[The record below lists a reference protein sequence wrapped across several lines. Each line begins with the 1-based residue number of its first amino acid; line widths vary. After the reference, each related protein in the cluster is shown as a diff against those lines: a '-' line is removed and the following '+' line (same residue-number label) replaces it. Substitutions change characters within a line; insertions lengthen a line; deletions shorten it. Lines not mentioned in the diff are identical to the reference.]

1 MGIKNKTKTKTTKGK
16 SKKKR
21 KKEKERKMSLH
32 FYRAKQQDPFE
43 KFFSQAMQPF
53 HTERPTRQAPKMDL
67 VEKENVNVKL
77 DGKVLTVTV
86 EKNEEKKEE
95 DEKFHWQERFYGKT
109 SRSIRLSDDV
119 DIAKISAKHENNG
132 VLKVHIPKIAAEE
145 LEATTIPIH

>member
-16 SKKKR
+16 SKKR

-67 VEKENVNVKL
+67 VEKDNEYTLTCDVPGVEKENVNVKL

-119 DIAKISAKHENNG
+119 DIAKISAKHENN
-132 VLKVHIPKIAAEE
+132 
-145 LEATTIPIH
+145 

>member
-1 MGIKNKTKTKTTKGK
+1 
-16 SKKKR
+16 
-21 KKEKERKMSLH
+21 MSLH

-67 VEKENVNVKL
+67 VEKDNEYTLTCDVPGVEKENVNVKL